1 MSPDRRTVLKGLGA
15 AVVVVGGG
23 VVGWQ
28 LLDDDDAPASPTTT
42 EPPPPEPTSSLAEAL
57 AAVGGRYL
65 EVAPDE
71 ADEQV
76 LLAALPALDGTVPE
90 RPGQG
95 LRVLAPQAA
104 EDHATGEVIAL
115 DGWVLSL
122 TETRASA
129 LYAL

>member
-15 AVVVVGGG
+15 AAVVVGGG

-28 LLDDDDAPASPTTT
+28 LLDDDAPAAPTTT

-65 EVAPDE
+65 EVAPEE

-76 LLAALPALDGTVPE
+76 LLAALPALDGTVPD
-90 RPGQG
+90 RPGQD
-95 LRVLAPQAA
+95 LQVLAPQAS
-104 EDHATGEVIAL
+104 EDHVTGAVIEL
-115 DGWVLSL
+115 DGWILSL

>member
-1 MSPDRRTVLKGLGA
+1 MSPDRRSVLKGLGA
-15 AVVVVGGG
+15 AAVVVGGG
-23 VVGWQ
+23 VVGWR
-28 LLDDDDAPASPTTT
+28 LLDDDDAPAAPATT

-90 RPGQG
+90 RPGQD
-95 LRVLAPQAA
+95 LRVLAPQAS
-104 EDHATGEVIAL
+104 EDHTTGEVIEL

-122 TETRASA
+122 TESRAAA

>member
-15 AVVVVGGG
+15 TVVVVGGG

-28 LLDDDDAPASPTTT
+28 LLDDDAPAAPTTT
-42 EPPPPEPTSSLAEAL
+42 EPPPPEPTSSVAEAL

-65 EVAPDE
+65 EVVPDE

-76 LLAALPALDGTVPE
+76 LLAALPALNGTVPE
-90 RPGQG
+90 QPGQG
-95 LRVLAPQAA
+95 LRVLAPQAS
-104 EDHATGEVIAL
+104 EDHVTGEVIEL

-122 TETRASA
+122 TESRASA